1 MKINYGAGYTKS
13 GKWHTHL
20 LIRFDQKKAIND
32 PSWFDLSD
40 LDGQKIQ
47 GHYETCLNEELVL
60 LYLKRHEKHN
70 VVLEEIGTVADIND
84 AKKSKK
90 SIMISDVY
98 QYSKNFE
105 DLNEAVRLQKSMNY
119 FWEKNPERLN
129 HYIWVERTL
138 LKAFKGEKNPDPF
151 HVDRQVKIIKSYPE
165 SSSKE
170 IWEKELEA
178 WMGRQINLCFT
189 DAKNKGLITWLVKA
203 LINTGTDPEKIGLI
217 PSINFFFKNVPFLA
231 NKERIIVEV
240 RIMKD
245 ISAKEL
251 NTFQKMF
258 SDMTQINKERF
269 LESGK
274 KSVVLEKGQPLVIF
288 VLNGELEELFK
299 FIPRKYFDNLDGKMG
314 AVDLK
319 EEPFDLMKELELN
332 QTNITIIKE
341 VKVDVNL
348 NFNLKEKELE
358 K

>member
-1 MKINYGAGYTKS
+1 
-13 GKWHTHL
+13 
-20 LIRFDQKKAIND
+20 
-32 PSWFDLSD
+32 
-40 LDGQKIQ
+40 
-47 GHYETCLNEELVL
+47 
-60 LYLKRHEKHN
+60 
-70 VVLEEIGTVADIND
+70 VVLEEIGTIADIND
-84 AKKSKK
+84 VKK
-90 SIMISDVY
+90 SIMILDVY
-98 QYSKNFE
+98 EYSKNFE

-119 FWEKNPERLN
+119 FWEKNPGRVN
-129 HYIWVERTL
+129 HDSLVESTL
-138 LKAFKGEKNPDPF
+138 LRAFKREKNQDPF
-151 HVDRQVKIIKSYPE
+151 HVDRQVKIINSYPE

-170 IWEKELEA
+170 VWEKELEA

-231 NKERIIVEV
+231 NKERIIMEIGILEN
-240 RIMKD
+240 R
-245 ISAKEL
+245 SSKEL

-258 SDMTQINKERF
+258 SDMTQINRKRV

-274 KSVVLEKGQPLVIF
+274 KSVTLEKGQPLVIF
-288 VLNGELEELFK
+288 VINGELEELFK

-319 EEPFDLMKELELN
+319 EEEPYSSMKELELN